1 MARTQLS
8 SSTQNKEGCVWV
20 IQCRRLRIGGDHS
33 SVWIV
38 SFEHSVDLGI
48 HIPLLLRLR
57 SINLEMERKEFTH
70 SEDPIYE
77 ASSSSTSPHV
87 GDYEGGE
94 IKKPKGNDYEVFLSF
109 RGKDTRKGITDYL
122 YTSLVDAGI
131 RVFRDDNEL
140 RVGEEIGPEL
150 LCSITQSKISIPIIS
165 EDYASSKWCLCELVQ
180 MLKCT
185 KSRGQV
191 VLPIFYKVEPSQVR
205 HLTEKFRDAINAHKE
220 NLDEM
225 VVKEWEEALKE
236 VSSLKGWE
244 SEKIKNGH
252 EGELVKI
259 VVREVIGEL
268 KRPFQLIVPKELV
281 GIDNRVEEIMS
292 FIDAKFNDT
301 RIIGI
306 YGMGGIG
313 KTTLARVLYN
323 NLSSR
328 FEHHSFVANI
338 RETSLRKG
346 IERLQKQLIRDVLRS
361 PENVSNVDEGIGI
374 IKSRFTSKKVLVL
387 LDDMDD
393 KAHLNALAG
402 DSSWFKSGSI
412 VIITTRNKSILDEAR
427 AAYMYELEKLPL
439 DPSLIL
445 FNRHAFR
452 KDSPHSDYEVISRD
466 IVSTTGGLPLA
477 LEVIGSFLREKKN
490 KTWKDTLKKL
500 KKVPDQKV
508 QDTLMI
514 SYESLDYETK
524 QIFLDI
530 ACFCIGSSKQSATY
544 MWDACEFFPENGIEV
559 LSLMSLIKIDANGY
573 LMMHDQLRD
582 LGREIVCLEHPKEP
596 QKRSRL
602 WIYEEASD
610 VLHNNKGTSK
620 IEALCLGYYGK
631 KSYGWHY
638 KMKAF
643 HLGYN
648 GWKSYRG
655 EQFNELT
662 NLRFLQ
668 VCGVNFIGDFQNL
681 LPQLRWLQWENCPSN
696 FEMANFHP
704 KKLIVLDL
712 SYSSISED
720 WEGWGP
726 LKMATELKVLNLS
739 YCEHLRRTPDL
750 SAFKSLEILILKNC
764 WSLEAIHPSIWYI
777 NTLVSLNVK
786 RCERL
791 KELPARVGRMEE
803 SRELL
808 INDTAI
814 KENPISRGCLMKPKI
829 LGALSCDKFAK
840 LPESM
845 GSLVS
850 LTQLNLRETEIEE
863 LPESIG
869 SMQALETLNASW
881 CESLARIPS
890 SIGNLAS
897 LSRLDLLGCRSL
909 REIPDSIGKL
919 ASLDELRLTWTS
931 ITKLPESIGN
941 LQNLRILNI
950 DGTLVTE
957 FPSAIGMLAKL
968 QELSA
973 TYCKNLKGLPNGIGE
988 LVSLNKLDLNESGI
1002 LGLPESISKLS
1013 SLQHLSVQ
1021 ICKNLRGIPEP
1032 PSSLTALHITFP
1044 SPSLP
1049 FLSKLTL
1056 LEELTLCDCRPLE
1069 CLPEL
1074 PVRLSKLS
1082 LPCETCTADWFDEE
1096 RLYELI
1102 RDKSFGLRKAI
1113 RRWDWGYF
1121 PYVSYTLNRHSQIV
1135 QR

>member
-1 MARTQLS
+1 MARTQLC
-8 SSTQNKEGCVWV
+8 SSTQNKKGCVWV
-20 IQCRRLRIGGDHS
+20 IQRRRLRIGGDHR
-33 SVWIV
+33 SVWIA
-38 SFEHSVDLGI
+38 SFEHSLDLGF

-57 SINLEMERKEFTH
+57 SINLEMKRKESTH
-70 SEDPIYE
+70 SEDMIYG

-87 GDYEGGE
+87 GDYEGGGT
-94 IKKPKGNDYEVFLSF
+94 KKPKGNDYEVFLNF

-140 RVGEEIGPEL
+140 HVGEEIGPEL

-180 MLKCT
+180 MLKCR

-205 HLTEKFRDAINAHKE
+205 HLTEKFEDAINAHKE
-220 NLDEM
+220 KVEEM

-236 VSSLKGWE
+236 VGSLKGLE

-328 FEHHSFVANI
+328 FEDHSFVANI

-346 IERLQKQLIRDVLRS
+346 IERLQKQLIRDILRS

-387 LDDMDD
+387 LDDVDD

-402 DSSWFKSGSI
+402 ESSWFKSGSI

-427 AAYMYELEKLPL
+427 AAYMCKLEKLPL

-445 FNRHAFR
+445 FSRHAFR
-452 KDSPHSDYEVISRD
+452 KDSPHGDYEVIARD

-500 KKVPDQKV
+500 KKVPNQKV

-530 ACFCIGSSKQSATY
+530 ACFFIGSSKQSATY
-544 MWDACEFFPENGIEV
+544 MWDACELFPENGIEV
-559 LSLMSLIKIDANGY
+559 LSLMSLIKIDEDGN

-582 LGREIVCLEHPKEP
+582 LGREIVRLDDPKEP

-602 WIYEEASD
+602 WICEEASD
-610 VLHNNKGTSK
+610 VLDNN
-620 IEALCLGYYGK
+620 
-631 KSYGWHY
+631 
-638 KMKAF
+638 
-643 HLGYN
+643 
-648 GWKSYRG
+648 
-655 EQFNELT
+655 
-662 NLRFLQ
+662 
-668 VCGVNFIGDFQNL
+668 
-681 LPQLRWLQWENCPSN
+681 
-696 FEMANFHP
+696 
-704 KKLIVLDL
+704 
-712 SYSSISED
+712 
-720 WEGWGP
+720 
-726 LKMATELKVLNLS
+726 KMATELKVLNLS
-739 YCEHLRRTPDL
+739 YCKHLRRTPDL
-750 SAFKSLEILILKNC
+750 SAFKSLEILILGNC
-764 WSLEAIHPSIWYI
+764 WSLEEIHPSIWHI
-777 NTLVSLNVK
+777 KTLASLNVEN
-786 RCERL
+786 CGEL

-808 INDTAI
+808 MNDTAI
-814 KENPISRGCLMKPKI
+814 KENPISRGFLMKPKT
-829 LGALSCDKFAK
+829 LGALSCDKFAQ

-845 GSLVS
+845 GSLMS
-850 LTQLNLRETEIEE
+850 LTQLNLRGIGIEE

-869 SMQALETLNASW
+869 SMELLETLNAFG
-881 CESLARIPS
+881 CESLACIPS

-897 LSRLDLLGCRSL
+897 LFRLDLSACRSL
-909 REIPDSIGKL
+909 RKIPDSIGKL
-919 ASLDELRLTWTS
+919 ASLTELRLALTW

-950 DGTLVTE
+950 DETLVTE
-957 FPSAIGMLAKL
+957 LPSAIGMLSKL
-968 QELSA
+968 QVLSA
-973 TYCKNLKGLPNGIGE
+973 SWCTCLKGLPNNIGE
-988 LVSLNKLDLNESGI
+988 LVSLNNLRLYKSGI

-1013 SLQHLSVQ
+1013 SLQHLGVAF
-1021 ICKNLRGIPEP
+1021 CENLRGIPEP

-1056 LEELTLCDCRPLE
+1056 LEELTLFDCRPLE

-1074 PVRLSKLS
+1074 PVRLSRVS
-1082 LPCETCTADWFDEE
+1082 LPFDTDEE

-1102 RDKSFGLRKAI
+1102 RDKSFGLRKVA
-1113 RRWDWGYF
+1113 RRWGLGYF
-1121 PYVSYTLNRHSQIV
+1121 IHYDIE
-1135 QR
+1135 

>member
-1 MARTQLS
+1 MQFL
-8 SSTQNKEGCVWV
+8 
-20 IQCRRLRIGGDHS
+20 
-33 SVWIV
+33 
-38 SFEHSVDLGI
+38 DLGF

-57 SINLEMERKEFTH
+57 SINLEMKRKESTH
-70 SEDPIYE
+70 SEDMIYG

-87 GDYEGGE
+87 GDYEGGGT
-94 IKKPKGNDYEVFLSF
+94 KKPKGNDYEVFLNF

-140 RVGEEIGPEL
+140 HVGEEIGPEL

-180 MLKCT
+180 MLKCR

-205 HLTEKFRDAINAHKE
+205 HLTEKFEDAINAHKE
-220 NLDEM
+220 KVEEM

-236 VSSLKGWE
+236 VGSLKGLE

-328 FEHHSFVANI
+328 FEDHSFVANI

-346 IERLQKQLIRDVLRS
+346 IERLQKQLIRDILRS

-387 LDDMDD
+387 LDDVDD

-402 DSSWFKSGSI
+402 ESSWFKSGSI

-427 AAYMYELEKLPL
+427 AAYMCKLEKLPL

-445 FNRHAFR
+445 FSRHAFR
-452 KDSPHSDYEVISRD
+452 KDSPHGDYEVIARD

-500 KKVPDQKV
+500 KKVPNQKV

-530 ACFCIGSSKQSATY
+530 ACFFIGSSKQSATY
-544 MWDACEFFPENGIEV
+544 MWDACELFPENGIEV
-559 LSLMSLIKIDANGY
+559 LSLMSLIKIDEDGN

-582 LGREIVCLEHPKEP
+582 LGREIVRLDDPKEP

-602 WIYEEASD
+602 WICEEASD
-610 VLHNNKGTSK
+610 VLDNNKGTSK
-620 IEALCLGYYGK
+620 IEALRLHNFDRQALCRHNFGWLGEIEALNRAV
-631 KSYGWHY
+631 SDR
-638 KMKAF
+638 
-643 HLGYN
+643 
-648 GWKSYRG
+648 KSYRG

-668 VCGVNFIGDFQNL
+668 VYGVNFTGDFQNL
-681 LPQLRWLQWENCPSN
+681 LPQLRWLQWWNCPSD
-696 FEMANFHP
+696 FEVANFHP
-704 KKLIVLDL
+704 KNLVVLDL
-712 SYSSISED
+712 SNSDITED
-720 WEGWGP
+720 WGGWDP

-739 YCEHLRRTPDL
+739 YCKHLRRTPDL
-750 SAFKSLEILILKNC
+750 SAFKSLEILILGNC
-764 WSLEAIHPSIWYI
+764 WSLEEIHPSIWHI
-777 NTLVSLNVK
+777 KTLASLNVEN
-786 RCERL
+786 CGEL

-808 INDTAI
+808 MNDTAI
-814 KENPISRGCLMKPKI
+814 KENPISRGFLMKPKT
-829 LGALSCDKFAK
+829 LGALSCDKFAQ

-845 GSLVS
+845 GSLMS
-850 LTQLNLRETEIEE
+850 LTQLNLRGIGIEE

-869 SMQALETLNASW
+869 SMELLETLNAFG
-881 CESLARIPS
+881 CESLACIPS

-897 LSRLDLLGCRSL
+897 LFRLDLSACRSL
-909 REIPDSIGKL
+909 RKIPDSIGKL
-919 ASLDELRLTWTS
+919 ASLTELRLALTW

-950 DGTLVTE
+950 DETLVTE
-957 FPSAIGMLAKL
+957 LPSAIGMLSKL
-968 QELSA
+968 QVLSA
-973 TYCKNLKGLPNGIGE
+973 SWCTCLKGLPNNIGE
-988 LVSLNKLDLNESGI
+988 LVSLNNLRLYKSGI

-1013 SLQHLSVQ
+1013 SLQHLGVAF
-1021 ICKNLRGIPEP
+1021 CENLRGIPEP

-1056 LEELTLCDCRPLE
+1056 LEELTLFDCRPLE

-1074 PVRLSKLS
+1074 PVRLSRVS
-1082 LPCETCTADWFDEE
+1082 LPFDTDEE

-1102 RDKSFGLRKAI
+1102 RDKSFGLRKVA
-1113 RRWDWGYF
+1113 RRWGLGYF
-1121 PYVSYTLNRHSQIV
+1121 IHYDIE
-1135 QR
+1135 